1 MKILITGG
9 CGFVGTNIALYLNSK
24 GFKVSSLDNLSRK
37 GSFYNFSL
45 LKKKKIVNYKL
56 DISNYN
62 YIKKLPKFDLIID
75 CCAEASVEVSRK
87 DLDRVFNTNLIGTL
101 NILKKVKNDNSL
113 IIFLSSSR
121 VYSIS
126 ELNKNYKIGKK
137 QKKKLIDINFP
148 KSKPRSIYGFTKLAS
163 EMLIEEFSYAFNI
176 KYIINRCGVISGPFQ
191 FGKQDQGF
199 VSLWV
204 SSYISKK
211 NLSYIGYNGSGKQM
225 RDVLHIADLCRL
237 ILLQIK
243 NFKKINNLIF
253 NVGGSNYSSTN
264 LKDLSKICEK
274 ITGNKIKFKKVKKT
288 SIYDIPWYCSD
299 NRKVSRTY
307 NWKPEKNIKDIVN
320 DVYKWLKINKNLVK
334 EYF

>member
-9 CGFVGTNIALYLNSK
+9 CGFVGTNIALYLNTK
-24 GFKVSSLDNLSRK
+24 GFNVSSLDNLSRK
-37 GSFYNFSL
+37 GSLYNFSL
-45 LKKKKIVNYKL
+45 LKKKKIVNYKF

-75 CCAEASVEVSRK
+75 CCAEASVEISRK

-121 VYSIS
+121 VYSIN
-126 ELNKNYKIGKK
+126 ELNKNYKIGNK
-137 QKKKLIDINFP
+137 QKELIDINFP

-176 KYIINRCGVISGPFQ
+176 KYIINRCGVISGPLQ

-204 SSYISKK
+204 SSYIFKK
-211 NLSYIGYNGSGKQM
+211 NLYYIGYNGSGKQM
-225 RDVLHIADLCRL
+225 RDVLHIFDLCKL

-243 NFKKINNLIF
+243 NFNKINNLIF

-264 LKDLSKICEK
+264 LKSLSKICEE
-274 ITGNKIKFKKVKKT
+274 ITGNKIKIKKVKKT

-299 NRKVSRTY
+299 NSKVSKAY

-320 DVYKWLKINKNLVK
+320 DVYKWLKANKNLLK
-334 EYF
+334 KYF